1 MAKAKAEEPIKKEDL
16 IRLTEKKHLTAQEI
30 EALGKAGIIRSPI
43 KGKVTKVALEI
54 GDVVLVGDILID
66 LEAMKMHTH
75 IISEVDGR
83 ISDVLVVPGDNVDV
97 GDTLVIINVS

>member
-1 MAKAKAEEPIKKEDL
+1 M
-16 IRLTEKKHLTAQEI
+16 
-30 EALGKAGIIRSPI
+30 
-43 KGKVTKVALEI
+43 ALEI

-83 ISDVLVVPGDNVDV
+83 ISDVLVEPGDNVDV

>member
-1 MAKAKAEEPIKKEDL
+1 
-16 IRLTEKKHLTAQEI
+16 
-30 EALGKAGIIRSPI
+30 
-43 KGKVTKVALEI
+43 VALEI

-83 ISDVLVVPGDNVDV
+83 ISDVLVEPGDNVDV